1 MELIKYIFVQF
12 LTIAF
17 WVGAWNVVNYLI
29 EDLTYYGNM
38 NVYVPNFVVFFCC
51 ASLVYLVDSI
61 QRELESIDTSFVK
74 LT

>member
-29 EDLTYYGNM
+29 EDLTYYGGM

-51 ASLVYLVDSI
+51 AGLLYFINSI
-61 QRELESIDTSFVK
+61 QRELDSISSNYVT